1 LFTTALQSSAGDWP
15 AGTILAV
22 RHVVRRRFFVFFAA
36 AAAVLAAAWAMAP
49 VTTQRI
55 ESPGVAH
62 ATPSVPAG
70 ARAGERPAPA
80 RVTIQQQLVH
90 ADVTAETVRTAR
102 PPSSVKRATPPPRKD
117 GFFARARRVIFGGG
131 RHKPSPFPAA
141 Q

>member
-1 LFTTALQSSAGDWP
+1 
-15 AGTILAV
+15 
-22 RHVVRRRFFVFFAA
+22 VRRNFFVFFAA

-49 VTTQRI
+49 VATQRI

-62 ATPSVPAG
+62 ATPSAATPSVPAG
-70 ARAGERPAPA
+70 ARADETAAPA
-80 RVTIQQQLVH
+80 QVTVEQQLVH

-102 PPSSVKRATPPPRKD
+102 PPSSLKRATPSPRKE